1 MDFNPQAKGSKEQLT
16 HHSGINPVNQTSDDT
31 AVVFE
36 DIRKVDN
43 TFSPTYEFES
53 CTSDPGSVLLCIK
66 GRLRSSFGKE
76 LALPFHHCLH

>member
-43 TFSPTYEFES
+43 TFSPTVEF
-53 CTSDPGSVLLCIK
+53 
-66 GRLRSSFGKE
+66 
-76 LALPFHHCLH
+76 